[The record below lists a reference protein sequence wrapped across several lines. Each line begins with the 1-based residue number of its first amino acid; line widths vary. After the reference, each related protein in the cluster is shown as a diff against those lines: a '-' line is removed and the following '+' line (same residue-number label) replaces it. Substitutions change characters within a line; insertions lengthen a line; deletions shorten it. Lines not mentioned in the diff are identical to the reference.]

1 MKVPVP
7 SFIHR
12 YTNIN
17 SWGFF
22 YTLSTYSRFVKR
34 LSFQIIYLIK
44 AAYLFIWGPPWI
56 NPYKSGHPESWS
68 RNHSLVSLFHLIHLI
83 CLFLL
88 FHSWFVRFSPGTE
101 ITIFLIFHSMSCLLR
116 FVDIV
121 HWTFFDCPLRQRYLR
136 QQESPVFKSVDHQL
150 GKQTCSLNPGAIK
163 TDFSC
168 FLKFF
173 MPGPKKSCN
182 WRNFT
187 QPWYYES
194 TQGCKKKTVV
204 SFFSFFTLRF
214 SLDWEHQRGPL
225 EITMTG

>member
-1 MKVPVP
+1 MNRSLQVRPSWILEPQSLPCFPVSP
-7 SFIHR
+7 DSI
-12 YTNIN
+12 
-17 SWGFF
+17 
-22 YTLSTYSRFVKR
+22 
-34 LSFQIIYLIK
+34 
-44 AAYLFIWGPPWI
+44 
-56 NPYKSGHPESWS
+56 
-68 RNHSLVSLFHLIHLI
+68 LI

-121 HWTFFDCPLRQRYLR
+121 HWTFFDCHLRQRYLR

-150 GKQTCSLNPGAIK
+150 GKQTRSLNPGDIK
-163 TDFSC
+163 TVFPAFQSC
-168 FLKFF
+168 FFLCQDQN
-173 MPGPKKSCN
+173 KSCN

-194 TQGCKKKTVV
+194 THGWKKGPSDKN
-204 SFFSFFTLRF
+204 SGFFFQFFYATF
-214 SLDWEHQRGPL
+214 STGLGTKHQRGPL